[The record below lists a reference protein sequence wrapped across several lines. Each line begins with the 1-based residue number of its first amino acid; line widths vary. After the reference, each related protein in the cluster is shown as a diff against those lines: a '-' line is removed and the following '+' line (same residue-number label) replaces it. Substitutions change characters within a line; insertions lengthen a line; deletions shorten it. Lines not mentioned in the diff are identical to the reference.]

1 MQGCLCVPS
10 IPYEIK
16 GAIELNNPIEQ
27 ITSVID
33 LFKSGEI
40 VNMTKTVYLESNG
53 NKPSAKWSLSNRII
67 MYGQGTMDARGYN
80 QWIKAHRHV
89 KKGSKAIHI
98 LAPRLITKLNEDTQ
112 EKEKFI
118 AGFCGLAVFRLE
130 DTDGPPLVNVVKE
143 PKIPRLA
150 HIAKKLKVSIVFDNT
165 QHGEHGSF
173 NSRDSVIRLCT
184 ETEKTFFHELA
195 HAVQLHLDGKLKAGQ
210 DTQQE
215 VIAELTA
222 ATIAK
227 MYGLDISESYEYIQ
241 SYVQGDSK
249 NVGRQCLKVISK
261 VEQILNYIFEVKEK
275 KEDSKK

>member
-118 AGFCGLAVFRLE
+118 AGF
-130 DTDGPPLVNVVKE
+130 VV
-143 PKIPRLA
+143 
-150 HIAKKLKVSIVFDNT
+150 
-165 QHGEHGSF
+165 
-173 NSRDSVIRLCT
+173 
-184 ETEKTFFHELA
+184 
-195 HAVQLHLDGKLKAGQ
+195 
-210 DTQQE
+210 
-215 VIAELTA
+215 
-222 ATIAK
+222 
-227 MYGLDISESYEYIQ
+227 
-241 SYVQGDSK
+241 
-249 NVGRQCLKVISK
+249 
-261 VEQILNYIFEVKEK
+261 
-275 KEDSKK
+275 